1 MAEYKLWRLTADMVG
16 DYTADGDFARL
27 PTSNPL
33 AQPYLRHGATINDP
47 YAWIVEDF
55 DGGGHITAI
64 PPAATRADG
73 HAILCPTYITPEW
86 KAVSAYNPYG
96 WQGNLAVW
104 ECDLAV
110 RVGETWANGRYFIL
124 GVTYNTS
131 VQYSPHLIVAGTA
144 AEPQFSLGLGTATYA
159 LDASLLTSGWVHL
172 RIVMTAYP
180 SGISSIPVSVYAD
193 GVLALTGTVSFSS
206 GVNAAAFFT
215 ASAMSATGKTW
226 GDNVTKI
233 ICANPSL
240 SEIEDLPVRVPQ
252 VSMAWSELSTAQV
265 TATGSAVL
273 DDNARSATYLWDDT
287 AGTQDASLTLAVPE
301 VGLFV
306 LQVTDD
312 AGQYCWYPLEV
323 LNQGVYASLL
333 WSTGDTTVAIT
344 VTESGTYTV
353 TVTNAAGS
361 AEASYTVTFPG
372 PVEILKVFRSGDHD
386 AALRTG
392 PATVQSQYAASPR
405 ILALAAQYWQLLD
418 PTPSAD
424 LMISKMIDPSTAA
437 GYGLDVWGRIVGIK
451 RALVPVGGDYLAFAP
466 PSGVSNP
473 DGNSWNNAP
482 FNPVNSAGYASD
494 AIYRV
499 YVYVKAMLNIG
510 NGSLADLNRYFS
522 LLFPGSGIKI
532 IHSGTMIIRV
542 LDFTARLTAADI
554 LALRTLDWV
563 PLGVGWQLWQGEPD
577 CFGFA
582 GSELQ
587 PFDQAPFLSESALTI
602 YN

>member
-1 MAEYKLWRLTADMVG
+1 MAEYKLWQLTADMAG
-16 DYTADGDFARL
+16 NYTADSDGYALL
-27 PTSNPL
+27 PREPDEL
-33 AQPYLRHGATINDP
+33 LCIPWLRHGAITNDP

-55 DGGGHITAI
+55 DGAGHITAL
-64 PPAATRADG
+64 PPPETPADG
-73 HAILCPTYITPEW
+73 RAILSANYIRPDW
-86 KAVSAYNPYG
+86 IVASSSLPYG

-110 RVGETWANGRYFIL
+110 RLGSTWTTGRFPLIQQYN
-124 GVTYNTS
+124 VTA
-131 VQYSPHLIVAGTA
+131 QYSPHLIVAGTA
-144 AEPQFSLGLGTATYA
+144 AAPQFSLGLGTATYA
-159 LDASLLTSGWVHL
+159 LDASRLLSGWVHI
-172 RIVMTAYP
+172 RVAMTGYA
-180 SGISSIPVSVYAD
+180 GSSNPVAVYAD
-193 GVLALTGTVSFSS
+193 GVLALTGDCALPSTESTFLTAQAM
-206 GVNAAAFFT
+206 GG
-215 ASAMSATGKTW
+215 ASATW
-226 GDNVTKI
+226 GGDVTKI

-240 SEIEDLPVRVPQ
+240 SEIEDLPAMVPQ
-252 VSMAWSELSTAQV
+252 VSMAWSELSQAQV

-287 AGTQDASLTLAVPE
+287 AGTQDASLTLVAPE

-323 LNQGVYASLL
+323 LNLGVYASLL

-372 PVEILKVFRSGDHD
+372 PVEIFKVFSSGQHD
-386 AALRTG
+386 ASLRAG
-392 PATVQSQYAASPR
+392 PVTVQSQYAASPR
-405 ILALAAQYWQLLD
+405 ILALAAQFWQLLD

-424 LMISKMIDPSTAA
+424 LMISKMIDPTTAE

-451 RALVPVGGDYLAFAP
+451 RALIPVSGDYLAFAP
-466 PSGVSNP
+466 PANVTNP
-473 DGNSWNNAP
+473 DGDSWDNAP
-482 FNPVNSAGYASD
+482 FNPVGSTGAAPD
-494 AIYRV
+494 AVYRIYV
-499 YVYVKAMLNIG
+499 FVKAMLNIG
-510 NGSLADLNRYFS
+510 NGSQADLNRFFS
-522 LLFPGSGIKI
+522 LLYPDSGIKI

-542 LDFTARLTAADI
+542 LDFNARLTAADI

-587 PFDQAPFLSESALTI
+587 PFDQAPFLPDNALTI
-602 YN
+602 YD

>member
-1 MAEYKLWRLTADMVG
+1 MAEYKLWQLTADMAG
-16 DYTADGDFARL
+16 DYTADSDGYALL
-27 PTSNPL
+27 PREPNALLCVPW
-33 AQPYLRHGATINDP
+33 LRHGPSASDP
-47 YAWIVEDF
+47 YAWIVKDF
-55 DGGGHITAI
+55 DGAGHITAL
-64 PPAATRADG
+64 PPPEAIVNGR
-73 HAILCPTYITPEW
+73 AILSVTYIKPTW
-86 KAVSAYNPYG
+86 YAVSAWTPYG
-96 WQGNLAVW
+96 WQGNMPVW

-110 RVGETWANGRYFIL
+110 RIGETWRTGRYGIIAD
-124 GVTYNTS
+124 YNS
-131 VQYSPHLIVAGTA
+131 WGQYFPHLIVAGTA
-144 AEPQFSLGLGTATYA
+144 AEPQFSLGLGSATYA
-159 LDASLLTSGWVHL
+159 LDADRLLSGWVHI
-172 RIVMTAYP
+172 RVVMTGYA
-180 SGISSIPVSVYAD
+180 GSSNPVSVYAD
-193 GVLALTGTVSFSS
+193 GALALTGTCGLPGNEGSFI
-206 GVNAAAFFT
+206 AAQ
-215 ASAMSATGKTW
+215 AMIDAGKTW
-226 GDNVTKI
+226 GDNITKI

-273 DDNARSATYLWDDT
+273 DDNVRSATYLWDDT
-287 AGTQDASLTLAVPE
+287 AGTQDASLTLAAPE

-323 LNQGVYASLL
+323 LNLGVYVSLL

-344 VTESGTYTV
+344 VTASGTYTV

-372 PVEILKVFRSGDHD
+372 PVEIFKIFRSGDHD
-386 AALRTG
+386 ASLRAG

-424 LMISKMIDPSTAA
+424 LMISKMIDPSTAE

-466 PSGVSNP
+466 PSNVTNP
-473 DGNSWNNAP
+473 EGNSWDNAP

-522 LLFPGSGIKI
+522 LLFPDSGIKI

-542 LDFTARLTAADI
+542 LDFNARLTAADI

-602 YN
+602 YD

>member
-1 MAEYKLWRLTADMVG
+1 MAEYKLWQLTADMAG
-16 DYTADGDFARL
+16 DYTADSNGYALL
-27 PTSNPL
+27 PREPDEL
-33 AQPYLRHGATINDP
+33 LCVPWLRHGSVANDP
-47 YAWIVEDF
+47 YAWIAQDF
-55 DGGGHITAI
+55 DGAGHITAL
-64 PPAATRADG
+64 PPPETPVNGR
-73 HAILCPTYITPEW
+73 AILSVTYIKPTWQE
-86 KAVSAYNPYG
+86 ASAWTPYG
-96 WQGNLAVW
+96 WLGNMPVW

-110 RVGETWANGRYFIL
+110 RIGETWRTGRYGIIAN
-124 GVTYNTS
+124 YNS
-131 VQYSPHLIVAGTA
+131 WGQYSPHLIVAGTA
-144 AEPQFSLGLGTATYA
+144 AEPSFSLGLGSATYA
-159 LDASLLTSGWVHL
+159 LDADRLLSGWVHI
-172 RIVMTAYP
+172 RVVMTGYA
-180 SGISSIPVSVYAD
+180 GSSNPVSVYAD
-193 GVLALTGTVSFSS
+193 GALALTGTCGLPGTEGSFL
-206 GVNAAAFFT
+206 AAQ
-215 ASAMSATGKTW
+215 AMIDAGKTW

-273 DDNARSATYLWDDT
+273 DDNARSATYLWNDT
-287 AGTQDASLTLAVPE
+287 AGTQDASLTLVAPE

-323 LNQGVYASLL
+323 LNLGVYASLL

-344 VTESGTYTV
+344 VTASGTYTV
-353 TVTNAAGS
+353 TITNAAGS

-372 PVEILKVFRSGDHD
+372 PVEIFKVFRSGDHD
-386 AALRTG
+386 ASLRAG
-392 PATVQSQYAASPR
+392 PVTVQSQYAASPR

-424 LMISKMIDPSTAA
+424 LMISKMIDPSTAE

-451 RALVPVGGDYLAFAP
+451 RALVPVGGEYLAFAP
-466 PSGVSNP
+466 PSNVSNP
-473 DGNSWNNAP
+473 DGNSWDNAP

-522 LLFPGSGIKI
+522 LLFPDSGIKI

-542 LDFTARLTAADI
+542 LDFSARLTAADI

-602 YN
+602 YD

>member
-1 MAEYKLWRLTADMVG
+1 MAEYKLWQLTADMAG

-33 AQPYLRHGATINDP
+33 AQPYLRHGVTINDP

-55 DGGGHITAI
+55 DGDGHITAV
-64 PPAATRADG
+64 PPAGTIANG
-73 HAILCPTYITPEW
+73 SAILCPTYITPVW
-86 KAVSAYNPYG
+86 NAVNTYNPYG

-110 RVGETWANGRYFIL
+110 RLGETWANGRYFIL

-131 VQYSPHLIVAGTA
+131 VQDSPHLIVAGTA
-144 AEPQFSLGLGTATYA
+144 AAPSFSLGLGTATYA
-159 LDASLLTSGWVHL
+159 LEASRLLSGWIHI

-180 SGISSIPVSVYAD
+180 SGNIPLSVYAD
-193 GVLALTGTVSFSS
+193 GVLALTGVASFTSGASS
-206 GVNAAAFFT
+206 AAFFT

-226 GDNVTKI
+226 GDNITKI
-233 ICANPSL
+233 ICANPAL

-252 VSMAWSELSTAQV
+252 VSMTWSALSQAQV

-287 AGTQDASLTLAVPE
+287 AGTQDASLTLVAPE
-301 VGLFV
+301 TGLFV

-323 LNQGVYASLL
+323 LNLGVYASLL
-333 WSTGDTTVAIT
+333 WSTGDSTVAIT
-344 VTESGTYTV
+344 VTASGTYTV

-372 PVEILKVFRSGDHD
+372 PVEIFKVFGSGQHD
-386 AALRTG
+386 AALRAG
-392 PATVQSQYAASPR
+392 PVTVQSQYAASPR
-405 ILALAAQYWQLLD
+405 ILALAAQFWDTLN
-418 PTPSAD
+418 PTASFD
-424 LMISKMIDPSTAA
+424 LMIAKMIDPSTAE

-451 RALVPVGGDYLAFAP
+451 RALIPVAGDYLAFAP
-466 PSGVSNP
+466 PANVTNP
-473 DGNSWNNAP
+473 EGNSWDNAP

-494 AIYRV
+494 PIYRT

-522 LLFPGSGIKI
+522 LLYPDSGIKI

-542 LDFTARLTAADI
+542 LDFSVRLTAADI

-582 GSELQ
+582 GSDLQ
-587 PFDQAPFLSESALTI
+587 PFDQAPFMAESALAI
-602 YN
+602 YD

>member
-1 MAEYKLWRLTADMVG
+1 MAEYLLWQLTADMAG
-16 DYTADGDFARL
+16 DYTADSDGYALL
-27 PTSNPL
+27 PREPDEL
-33 AQPYLRHGATINDP
+33 LCVPWLRHGPSASDP

-55 DGGGHITAI
+55 DGAGHITAL
-64 PPAATRADG
+64 PPPEAIVNGR
-73 HAILCPTYITPEW
+73 AILSVTYIKPTW
-86 KAVSAYNPYG
+86 QAASAWTPYG
-96 WQGNLAVW
+96 WLGNMPVW

-110 RVGETWANGRYFIL
+110 RIGGTWRTGRYGIIAD
-124 GVTYNTS
+124 YNS
-131 VQYSPHLIVAGTA
+131 WGQYFPHLIVAGTA
-144 AEPQFSLGLGTATYA
+144 AEPSFSLGLGSETYA
-159 LDASLLTSGWVHL
+159 LDASLLTSGWVHI
-172 RIVMTAYP
+172 RVVMTGYA
-180 SGISSIPVSVYAD
+180 GSSNPVSVYAD
-193 GVLALTGTVSFSS
+193 GALALTGTCGLPGTEGSFL
-206 GVNAAAFFT
+206 AAQ
-215 ASAMSATGKTW
+215 AMIDAGKTW
-226 GDNVTKI
+226 GDSVTKI

-240 SEIEDLPVRVPQ
+240 SEIEDLPAMVPQ

-287 AGTQDASLTLAVPE
+287 AGTQDASLTLAAPE
-301 VGLFV
+301 TGLFV

-323 LNQGVYASLL
+323 LNQGVYASLV
-333 WSTGDTTVAIT
+333 WSTGDTTVSIT

-361 AEASYTVTFPG
+361 TEASYTVTFPG
-372 PVEILKVFRSGDHD
+372 PVEIFKVFRSGDHD
-386 AALRTG
+386 ASLRAG
-392 PATVQSQYAASPR
+392 PVTVQSQYAASPR

-424 LMISKMIDPSTAA
+424 LMISKMIDPSTAE

-466 PSGVSNP
+466 PSNVTNP

-522 LLFPGSGIKI
+522 LLFPDSGIKI

-542 LDFTARLTAADI
+542 LDFNARLTAADI

-563 PLGVGWQLWQGEPD
+563 PLGVGWQLWQGTPD

-602 YN
+602 YD

>member
-1 MAEYKLWRLTADMVG
+1 MAEYKLWQLTADMAG
-16 DYTADGDFARL
+16 GYTADSDGYAPL
-27 PTSNPL
+27 PREPDEL
-33 AQPYLRHGATINDP
+33 LCIPWLRHGPIANDP
-47 YAWIVEDF
+47 YAWTVKDF
-55 DGGGHITAI
+55 DGAGHVTAL
-64 PPAATRADG
+64 PPPETPANGRTV
-73 HAILCPTYITPEW
+73 LSVTYIEPNW
-86 KAVSAYNPYG
+86 RAVSASYPYG
-96 WQGNLAVW
+96 WQTNLAVW

-110 RVGETWANGRYFIL
+110 RIGETWQTGRYCFV
-124 GVTYNTS
+124 GQYNS
-131 VQYSPHLIVAGTA
+131 WGQYFPHLIVAGTA

-159 LDASLLTSGWVHL
+159 LDASKLLSGWVHI
-172 RIVMTAYP
+172 RVAMTGYE
-180 SGISSIPVSVYAD
+180 GSSNPVTVYAD
-193 GVLALTGTVSFSS
+193 GALALTGTCGLPGTEGSFL
-206 GVNAAAFFT
+206 AAM
-215 ASAMSATGKTW
+215 AMSATGKTW

-273 DDNARSATYLWDDT
+273 DDNAQSATYLWDDT
-287 AGTQDASLTLAVPE
+287 AGTQDASLTLAAPE
-301 VGLFV
+301 TGLFV

-323 LNQGVYASLL
+323 LNQGVYASLV

-372 PVEILKVFRSGDHD
+372 PVEIFKVFRSGDHD
-386 AALRTG
+386 ASLRAG
-392 PATVQSQYAASPR
+392 PVTVQSQYAASPR

-437 GYGLDVWGRIVGIK
+437 GYGLDVWGRIVGVK

-466 PSGVSNP
+466 PSGVTNP
-473 DGNSWNNAP
+473 EGNSWDNAP

-542 LDFTARLTAADI
+542 LDFSARLTAADI
-554 LALRTLDWV
+554 LALRTLDWL
-563 PLGVGWQLWQGEPD
+563 PLGVGWQLWQGTPD

-602 YN
+602 YD

>member
-1 MAEYKLWRLTADMVG
+1 MAG
-16 DYTADGDFARL
+16 NYTADSDGYALL
-27 PTSNPL
+27 PREPDEL
-33 AQPYLRHGATINDP
+33 LCVPWLRHGAVANDP

-55 DGGGHITAI
+55 DGAGHITAV
-64 PPAATRADG
+64 PPPETPANGR
-73 HAILCPTYITPEW
+73 AILSVPYTRPTWY
-86 KAVSAYNPYG
+86 AVSSSYPYG

-110 RVGETWANGRYFIL
+110 RLGATWQTGRYGIIAN
-124 GVTYNTS
+124 YNS
-131 VQYSPHLIVAGTA
+131 WGQYFPHLIVAGTA
-144 AEPQFSLGLGTATYA
+144 AAPQFSLGLGTATYA
-159 LDASLLTSGWVHL
+159 LDASLLTSGWVHI
-172 RIVMTAYP
+172 RVEMTGYA
-180 SGISSIPVSVYAD
+180 GSSNPVAVYAD
-193 GVLALTGTVSFSS
+193 GVLALTGTCGLPGTEGSFL
-206 GVNAAAFFT
+206 T
-215 ASAMSATGKTW
+215 AMAMGGASVTW
-226 GDNVTKI
+226 GDSVTKI

-252 VSMAWSELSTAQV
+252 VSMAWSELSQAQV

-273 DDNARSATYLWDDT
+273 DDNARSATYLWDDL
-287 AGTQDASLTLAVPE
+287 AGTQDASLTLVSPE
-301 VGLFV
+301 TGLFV

-323 LNQGVYASLL
+323 LNPGVYASLL
-333 WSTGDTTVAIT
+333 WSTGDSTVAIT
-344 VTESGTYTV
+344 VTASGTYTV

-372 PVEILKVFRSGDHD
+372 VEGIFKLFTEGGAHD
-386 AALRTG
+386 ASLRAG
-392 PATVQSQYAASPR
+392 PVTVQSQYAASPR
-405 ILALAAQYWQLLD
+405 ILALAAQFWQLLD

-424 LMISKMIDPSTAA
+424 LMISKMIDPSTAE

-451 RALVPVGGDYLAFAP
+451 RALIPVSGDYLAFAP
-466 PSGVSNP
+466 PANVANP
-473 DGNSWNNAP
+473 DGDSWDNAP

-494 AIYRV
+494 AIYRT

-510 NGSLADLNRYFS
+510 NGSLADLNRFFS
-522 LLFPGSGIKI
+522 LLYPDSGIKI

-542 LDFTARLTAADI
+542 LDFNVRLTAADI

-563 PLGVGWQLWQGEPD
+563 PLGVGWQLWQGVPD

-587 PFDQAPFLSESALTI
+587 PFDQAPFMPESALAI
-602 YN
+602 YD

>member
-1 MAEYKLWRLTADMVG
+1 MAG
-16 DYTADGDFARL
+16 DYTADSNGYALL
-27 PTSNPL
+27 PREPDEL
-33 AQPYLRHGATINDP
+33 LCVPWLRHGPSASDP

-55 DGGGHITAI
+55 DGAGHIAAV
-64 PPAATRADG
+64 PPAATLVG
-73 HAILCPTYITPEW
+73 GSAILSVPYIQPTWRT
-86 KAVSAYNPYG
+86 ASSSLPYG
-96 WQGNLAVW
+96 WQGNMPVW

-110 RVGETWANGRYFIL
+110 RIGETWRTGRYGIIAN
-124 GVTYNTS
+124 YNS
-131 VQYSPHLIVAGTA
+131 WGQYYPHLIVAGTA

-159 LDASLLTSGWVHL
+159 LDASLLTSGWVHI
-172 RIVMTAYP
+172 RVVMTGYA
-180 SGISSIPVSVYAD
+180 GSSNPISVYAD
-193 GVLALTGTVSFSS
+193 GVLALTGTCGLPGTEGSFL
-206 GVNAAAFFT
+206 T
-215 ASAMSATGKTW
+215 AQAMIDAGKTW
-226 GDNVTKI
+226 GDSVTKI

-240 SEIEDLPVRVPQ
+240 SEIEDLPAAVPQ

-265 TATGSAVL
+265 TAAGSAVL
-273 DDNARSATYLWDDT
+273 DDNVQSATYLWNDT
-287 AGTQDASLTLAVPE
+287 AGTQDASLTLAAPE
-301 VGLFV
+301 TGLFV

-323 LNQGVYASLL
+323 LNPGVYASLL

-372 PVEILKVFRSGDHD
+372 PVEIFKVFRSGDHD
-386 AALRTG
+386 ASLRAG
-392 PATVQSQYAASPR
+392 PVTVQSQYAASPR

-466 PSGVSNP
+466 PSNVTNP
-473 DGNSWNNAP
+473 DGNSWGNAP

-542 LDFTARLTAADI
+542 LDFSARLTAADI

-563 PLGVGWQLWQGEPD
+563 PLGVGWQLWQGTPD

-602 YN
+602 YD

>member
-1 MAEYKLWRLTADMVG
+1 MAEYNLWRLTADMAG
-16 DYTADGDFARL
+16 NYTADGDFARL

-33 AQPYLRHGATINDP
+33 AQPYLRHGATLNDP

-55 DGGGHITAI
+55 DGSGHITAV
-64 PPAATRADG
+64 PPASTRADG

-86 KAVSAYNPYG
+86 RAVSSSYPYG

-110 RVGETWANGRYFIL
+110 RVGETWTNGRYLIL
-124 GVTYNTS
+124 GATYNTWI
-131 VQYSPHLIVAGTA
+131 QDSPHLIVAGTA
-144 AEPQFSLGLGTATYA
+144 AEPQFSLGLGSAAYA
-159 LDASLLTSGWVHL
+159 LDASLLTSGWVHI
-172 RIVMTAYP
+172 RIVMTSYP
-180 SGISSIPVSVYAD
+180 SLNIPVSVYAD
-193 GVLALTGTVSFSS
+193 GVLALTGTVYFTS
-206 GVNAAAFFT
+206 GAGAAAFFT

-240 SEIEDLPVRVPQ
+240 SEIEDLPVMVPQ
-252 VSMAWSELSTAQV
+252 VSMAWSELSQAQV

-287 AGTQDASLTLAVPE
+287 AGTQDASLTLVAPE

-323 LNQGVYASLL
+323 LNLGVYASLV

-344 VTESGTYTV
+344 VSESGTYTV

-372 PVEILKVFRSGDHD
+372 PVEIFKVFRSGGHD
-386 AALRTG
+386 ASLRAG
-392 PATVQSQYAASPR
+392 PVTVQSQYAASPR

-466 PSGVSNP
+466 PSNVSNP
-473 DGNSWNNAP
+473 DGNTWNNAP

-542 LDFTARLTAADI
+542 LDFSARLTAADI

-602 YN
+602 YD

>member
-1 MAEYKLWRLTADMVG
+1 MAEYKLWQLTADMAG

-27 PTSNPL
+27 PTNNPL
-33 AQPYLRHGATINDP
+33 AQPYLRHGATIDDP

-55 DGGGHITAI
+55 DGDGHITAV
-64 PPAATRADG
+64 PPASTIANG
-73 HAILCPTYITPEW
+73 HAILCPTYITPTW
-86 KAVSAYNPYG
+86 NATSAYNPYG
-96 WQGNLAVW
+96 WQGNMAVW

-110 RVGETWANGRYFIL
+110 RVGETWVNGRYAIL
-124 GVTYNTS
+124 NASYS
-131 VQYSPHLIVAGTA
+131 VNVQFSPHLIVAGTA
-144 AEPQFSLGLGTATYA
+144 AEPQFSLGLGTETYA
-159 LDASLLTSGWVHL
+159 LDASLLTSGWVHI
-172 RIVMTAYP
+172 RVVMTGYAG
-180 SGISSIPVSVYAD
+180 SFDPVAVYAD
-193 GVLALTGTVSFSS
+193 GALALTGVVSFNIGINS
-206 GVNAAAFFT
+206 AAFFT

-226 GDNVTKI
+226 GDSVTKI

-252 VSMAWSELSTAQV
+252 VSMAWSELSQAQV

-273 DDNARSATYLWDDT
+273 DDNARSATYLWDDA
-287 AGTQDASLTLAVPE
+287 AGTQDASLTLVAPE

-323 LNQGVYASLL
+323 LNLGVYASLV

-344 VTESGTYTV
+344 VTASGTYTV

-372 PVEILKVFRSGDHD
+372 PVEIFKVFRSGDHD
-386 AALRTG
+386 ASLRAG
-392 PATVQSQYAASPR
+392 PVTVQSQYAASPR

-424 LMISKMIDPSTAA
+424 LMISKMIDPSTAE

-466 PSGVSNP
+466 PANVTNP
-473 DGNSWNNAP
+473 DGDSWDNAP

-522 LLFPGSGIKI
+522 LLFPDSGIKI

-542 LDFTARLTAADI
+542 LDFNARLTAADI

-582 GSELQ
+582 GSELL
-587 PFDQAPFLSESALTI
+587 PFDQAPFLPESALTI
-602 YN
+602 YD

>member
-1 MAEYKLWRLTADMVG
+1 MAEYKLWQLTADMAG
-16 DYTADGDFARL
+16 DYTADSDGYALL
-27 PTSNPL
+27 PREPDEL
-33 AQPYLRHGATINDP
+33 LCVPWLRHGPSASDP

-55 DGGGHITAI
+55 DGNGHI
-64 PPAATRADG
+64 AALPSPETIVNGR
-73 HAILCPTYITPEW
+73 AILSATYIKPTWQE
-86 KAVSAYNPYG
+86 ASAWTPYG
-96 WQGNLAVW
+96 WLGNMPVW

-110 RVGETWANGRYFIL
+110 RLGSTWRTGRYGI
-124 GVTYNTS
+124 VAEYNS
-131 VQYSPHLIVAGTA
+131 WGQYFPHLIVAGTA
-144 AEPQFSLGLGTATYA
+144 AEPSFSLGLGSATYA
-159 LDASLLTSGWVHL
+159 LDADRLLSGWVHI
-172 RIVMTAYP
+172 RVVMTGYA
-180 SGISSIPVSVYAD
+180 GSSNPVSVYAD
-193 GVLALTGTVSFSS
+193 GVLALTGTCGLPGTEASFL
-206 GVNAAAFFT
+206 AAQ
-215 ASAMSATGKTW
+215 AMIGTSETW
-226 GDNVTKI
+226 GDSITKI

-252 VSMAWSELSTAQV
+252 VSMAWSELSQTQV

-273 DDNARSATYLWDDT
+273 DDNARSATYQWDDA
-287 AGTQDASLTLAVPE
+287 AGTQDASLTLVAPE
-301 VGLFV
+301 TGLFV

-312 AGQYCWYPLEV
+312 AGQYCWCPLEV
-323 LNQGVYASLL
+323 LNAGVYASIV
-333 WSTGDTTVAIT
+333 WSTGDSTVAIT
-344 VTESGTYTV
+344 VSESGTYTV

-361 AEASYTVTFPG
+361 AEASYTVAFPG
-372 PVEILKVFRSGDHD
+372 PVEIFKVFRSGDHD
-386 AALRTG
+386 ASLRAG
-392 PATVQSQYAASPR
+392 LVTVQSQYAASPR

-424 LMISKMIDPSTAA
+424 LMISKMIDPSTAE

-451 RALVPVGGDYLAFAP
+451 RALVPVGGEYLAFAP
-466 PSGVSNP
+466 PANVTNP

-482 FNPVNSAGYASD
+482 FNPVNASGYASD

-522 LLFPGSGIKI
+522 LLFPDSGIKI

-542 LDFTARLTAADI
+542 LDFSARLTAADI

-563 PLGVGWQLWQGEPD
+563 PLGVGWQLWQGVPD

-587 PFDQAPFLSESALTI
+587 PFDQAPFLPESALTI
-602 YN
+602 YD

>member
-1 MAEYKLWRLTADMVG
+1 MAEYLLWQLTADMAG
-16 DYTADGDFARL
+16 DYTADSDGYALL
-27 PTSNPL
+27 PREPDEL
-33 AQPYLRHGATINDP
+33 LCVPWLRHGPSASDP

-55 DGGGHITAI
+55 DGAGHITAL
-64 PPAATRADG
+64 PPPETIVNGR
-73 HAILCPTYITPEW
+73 AILSVTYIKPTWQE
-86 KAVSAYNPYG
+86 ASAWTPYG
-96 WQGNLAVW
+96 WLGNMPVW

-110 RVGETWANGRYFIL
+110 RLGYTWQTGRFPLIQQYNGSER
-124 GVTYNTS
+124 
-131 VQYSPHLIVAGTA
+131 YSPHLIVAGTA
-144 AEPQFSLGLGTATYA
+144 SEPQFSLGLGSEAYA
-159 LDASLLTSGWVHL
+159 LDASLLTSGWVHI
-172 RIVMTAYP
+172 RVVMTGYA
-180 SGISSIPVSVYAD
+180 GSSNPIAVYAD
-193 GVLALTGTVSFSS
+193 GVLALTGTCDLPGNEPTFLTAQAMIGA
-206 GVNAAAFFT
+206 GV
-215 ASAMSATGKTW
+215 TW
-226 GDNVTKI
+226 GDSITKI

-240 SEIEDLPVRVPQ
+240 SEIEDLPVMVPQ

-287 AGTQDASLTLAVPE
+287 AGTQDASLTLAAPE
-301 VGLFV
+301 TGLFI

-344 VTESGTYTV
+344 VTASGTYTV
-353 TVTNAAGS
+353 TVTNATGS

-372 PVEILKVFRSGDHD
+372 PVEIFKVFRSGDHD
-386 AALRTG
+386 ASLRAG
-392 PATVQSQYAASPR
+392 PVTVQSQYAASPR

-424 LMISKMIDPSTAA
+424 LMISKMIDPSTAE

-466 PSGVSNP
+466 PSNVANP

-542 LDFTARLTAADI
+542 LDFNARLTAADI

-563 PLGVGWQLWQGEPD
+563 PLGVGWQLWQGTPD

-602 YN
+602 YD

>member
-1 MAEYKLWRLTADMVG
+1 MAEYKLWQLTADMAG
-16 DYTADGDFARL
+16 DYTADSNGYALL
-27 PTSNPL
+27 PREPDEL
-33 AQPYLRHGATINDP
+33 LCVPWLRHGPSASDP

-55 DGGGHITAI
+55 DGAGHITAL
-64 PPAATRADG
+64 PPPETIVNGR
-73 HAILCPTYITPEW
+73 AILSVTYIKPTWLE
-86 KAVSAYNPYG
+86 ASAWTPYG
-96 WQGNLAVW
+96 WLGNMPVW

-110 RVGETWANGRYFIL
+110 RIGETWRTGRYGIIAE
-124 GVTYNTS
+124 YNS
-131 VQYSPHLIVAGTA
+131 WGQYFPHLIVAGTA
-144 AEPQFSLGLGTATYA
+144 SEPSFSLGLGAATYA
-159 LDASLLTSGWVHL
+159 LDADRLLSGWVHI
-172 RIVMTAYP
+172 RVVMTGYA
-180 SGISSIPVSVYAD
+180 GSSNPVSVYAD
-193 GVLALTGTVSFSS
+193 GALALTGTCGLPGAEGAFL
-206 GVNAAAFFT
+206 AAQ
-215 ASAMSATGKTW
+215 AMIDAGKTW
-226 GDNVTKI
+226 GDSITKI

-240 SEIEDLPVRVPQ
+240 SEIEDLPVMVPQ

-273 DDNARSATYLWDDT
+273 DDNAHAATYLWNDT
-287 AGTQDASLTLAVPE
+287 AGTQDASLTLVAPE

-372 PVEILKVFRSGDHD
+372 PVEIFKVFRSGDHD
-386 AALRTG
+386 ASLRAG
-392 PATVQSQYAASPR
+392 PVTVQSQYAASPR

-424 LMISKMIDPSTAA
+424 LMISKMIDPSTAE

-466 PSGVSNP
+466 PANVANP

-522 LLFPGSGIKI
+522 LLFPDSGIKI

-542 LDFTARLTAADI
+542 LDFNARLTAADI

-563 PLGVGWQLWQGEPD
+563 PLGVGWQLWQGTPD

-587 PFDQAPFLSESALTI
+587 PFDQAPFLSETALTI
-602 YN
+602 YD

>member
-1 MAEYKLWRLTADMVG
+1 MAEYKLWQLTADMAG
-16 DYTADGDFARL
+16 DYTADSNGYALL
-27 PTSNPL
+27 PREPDKL
-33 AQPYLRHGATINDP
+33 LCIPWLRHGPSASDP

-55 DGGGHITAI
+55 DGAGHITAL
-64 PPAATRADG
+64 PPPETIVNGR
-73 HAILCPTYITPEW
+73 AILSATYIKPTWQE
-86 KAVSAYNPYG
+86 ASAWAPYG
-96 WQGNLAVW
+96 WLGNMPVW

-110 RVGETWANGRYFIL
+110 RLGSTWQTGRFPLIQQYNGSER
-124 GVTYNTS
+124 
-131 VQYSPHLIVAGTA
+131 YSPHLSVAGTA
-144 AEPQFSLGLGTATYA
+144 VEPQFSLGLGTETYA
-159 LDASLLTSGWVHL
+159 LDASLLTSGWVHI
-172 RIVMTAYP
+172 RVAMTGYA
-180 SGISSIPVSVYAD
+180 GSSNPIAVYAD
-193 GVLALTGTVSFSS
+193 GVLALTGTCDLPGNEPTFLTAQAMIDA
-206 GVNAAAFFT
+206 GV
-215 ASAMSATGKTW
+215 TW

-240 SEIEDLPVRVPQ
+240 SEIEDLPVMVPQ
-252 VSMAWSELSTAQV
+252 VSMTWSELSAAQV

-287 AGTQDASLTLAVPE
+287 AGTQDASLTLVAPE
-301 VGLFV
+301 TGLFV

-323 LNQGVYASLL
+323 LNLGVYASLL

-372 PVEILKVFRSGDHD
+372 PVEIFKVFRSGDHD
-386 AALRTG
+386 ASLRAG
-392 PATVQSQYAASPR
+392 PVTVQSQYAASPR

-424 LMISKMIDPSTAA
+424 LMISKMIDPSTAE

-466 PSGVSNP
+466 PSNVTNP
-473 DGNSWNNAP
+473 DGNSWDNAP
-482 FNPVNSAGYASD
+482 FNPVNASGYASD

-522 LLFPGSGIKI
+522 LLFPDSGIKI

-542 LDFTARLTAADI
+542 LDFSARLTAADI

-587 PFDQAPFLSESALTI
+587 PFDQAPFLPESALTI
-602 YN
+602 YD

>member
-1 MAEYKLWRLTADMVG
+1 MAEYKLWQLTADMAG
-16 DYTADGDFARL
+16 NYTADSDGYAPL
-27 PTSNPL
+27 PREPDEL
-33 AQPYLRHGATINDP
+33 LCVPWLRHGSSASDP

-55 DGGGHITAI
+55 DGDGHITAL
-64 PPAATRADG
+64 PPPETIVNGR
-73 HAILCPTYITPEW
+73 AILSVTYIQPNW
-86 KAVSAYNPYG
+86 RAPDSSLPYG
-96 WQGNLAVW
+96 WQTNLAVW

-110 RVGETWANGRYFIL
+110 RLGSTWRTGRYGI
-124 GVTYNTS
+124 VANYNNWG
-131 VQYSPHLIVAGTA
+131 QYYPHLIVAGTA
-144 AEPQFSLGLGTATYA
+144 AAPQFSLGLGSATYA
-159 LDASLLTSGWVHL
+159 LDASLLTSGWVHI
-172 RIVMTAYP
+172 RVEMTGYV
-180 SGISSIPVSVYAD
+180 GSSNPVAVYAD
-193 GVLALTGTVSFSS
+193 GVLALTGNCGLPGTEGSFL
-206 GVNAAAFFT
+206 T
-215 ASAMSATGKTW
+215 AMAMSATGKTW

-252 VSMAWSELSTAQV
+252 VSMAWSELSQAQV

-287 AGTQDASLTLAVPE
+287 AGTQDASLTLVAPE

-323 LNQGVYASLL
+323 LNLGVYASLV

-344 VTESGTYTV
+344 VTASGTYTV

-372 PVEILKVFRSGDHD
+372 PVEIFKVFRSGDHD
-386 AALRTG
+386 ASLRAG
-392 PATVQSQYAASPR
+392 PVTVQSQYAASPR

-424 LMISKMIDPSTAA
+424 LMISKMIDPSTAE

-451 RALVPVGGDYLAFAP
+451 RALVPVGGEYLAFAP
-466 PSGVSNP
+466 PANVTNP
-473 DGNSWNNAP
+473 DGNSWDNAP
-482 FNPVNSAGYASD
+482 FNPVNASGYASD

-522 LLFPGSGIKI
+522 LLFPDSGIKI

-542 LDFTARLTAADI
+542 LDFNARLTAADI

-582 GSELQ
+582 GSELL
-587 PFDQAPFLSESALTI
+587 PFDQAPFLPESALTI
-602 YN
+602 YD

>member
-1 MAEYKLWRLTADMVG
+1 MAEYKLWQLTADMAG
-16 DYTADGDFARL
+16 NYTADSGGYALL
-27 PTSNPL
+27 PREPDEL
-33 AQPYLRHGATINDP
+33 LCVPWLRHGPSASDP

-55 DGGGHITAI
+55 DGAGHITAL
-64 PPAATRADG
+64 PPPETIVNGR
-73 HAILCPTYITPEW
+73 AILSATYIKPTW
-86 KAVSAYNPYG
+86 WGASAWTPYG
-96 WQGNLAVW
+96 WLGNMPVW

-110 RVGETWANGRYFIL
+110 RIGETWRTGRYGI
-124 GVTYNTS
+124 VAEYNS
-131 VQYSPHLIVAGTA
+131 WGQYFPHLIVAGTA

-159 LDASLLTSGWVHL
+159 LEASRLLSGWVHI
-172 RIVMTAYP
+172 RVEMTGYA
-180 SGISSIPVSVYAD
+180 GSSNPIAVYAD
-193 GVLALTGTVSFSS
+193 GVLALTGTCGLPGAETSFL
-206 GVNAAAFFT
+206 AAQ
-215 ASAMSATGKTW
+215 AMIDAGKTW

-252 VSMAWSELSTAQV
+252 VSMAWSALSQTQV

-273 DDNARSATYLWDDT
+273 DDNARSATYLWDDL
-287 AGTQDASLTLAVPE
+287 AGTQDASLTLVAPE
-301 VGLFV
+301 TGLFV

-323 LNQGVYASLL
+323 LNLGVYASLV
-333 WSTGDTTVAIT
+333 WSTGDTTVAVT
-344 VTESGTYTV
+344 VTEPGTYTV

-372 PVEILKVFRSGDHD
+372 PVEIFKVFVSGQHD
-386 AALRTG
+386 ASLRAG
-392 PATVQSQYAASPR
+392 PVTVQSQYAASPR

-424 LMISKMIDPSTAA
+424 LMISKMIDPSTAE

-466 PSGVSNP
+466 PANVANP
-473 DGNSWNNAP
+473 DGNSWDNAP
-482 FNPVNSAGYASD
+482 FNPVNADGYASD
-494 AIYRV
+494 AVYRV

-522 LLFPGSGIKI
+522 LLFPDSGIKI

-542 LDFTARLTAADI
+542 LDFSVRLTAADI

-602 YN
+602 YD

>member
-55 DGGGHITAI
+55 DGDGHITAV
-64 PPAATRADG
+64 PPAATIADG

-86 KAVSAYNPYG
+86 RAVSAYYPYG
-96 WQGNLAVW
+96 WQGNRAVW

-124 GVTYNTS
+124 GVTYNTT

-144 AEPQFSLGLGTATYA
+144 AAPQFFLGLGTATYA
-159 LDASLLTSGWVHL
+159 LDASKLLSGWVHI
-172 RIVMTAYP
+172 RIVMTSYP
-180 SGISSIPVSVYAD
+180 SGNIPVSVYVD
-193 GVLALTGTVSFSS
+193 GVLALTGTPSFSS
-206 GVNAAAFFT
+206 GVAAAAFFT

-240 SEIEDLPVRVPQ
+240 SEIEDLPAMVPQ

-273 DDNARSATYLWDDT
+273 DDNAQSATYLWDDT

-372 PVEILKVFRSGDHD
+372 PVEIFKVFRSGDHD
-386 AALRTG
+386 ASLRAG
-392 PATVQSQYAASPR
+392 PVTVQSQYAASPR

-424 LMISKMIDPSTAA
+424 LMISKMIDPSTAE

-466 PSGVSNP
+466 PANVTNP
-473 DGNSWNNAP
+473 DGNSWDNAP
-482 FNPVNSAGYASD
+482 FNPVNASGYASD

-522 LLFPGSGIKI
+522 LLFPDSGIKI

-542 LDFTARLTAADI
+542 LDFSARLTAADI

-602 YN
+602 YD

>member
-1 MAEYKLWRLTADMVG
+1 MAEYKLWQLTADMAG
-16 DYTADGDFARL
+16 DYTADSDGYALL
-27 PTSNPL
+27 PREPDEL
-33 AQPYLRHGATINDP
+33 LCVPWLRHGPSASDP

-55 DGGGHITAI
+55 DGAGHITAL
-64 PPAATRADG
+64 PPPETPVNG
-73 HAILCPTYITPEW
+73 PAILSTNYIQPTWRE
-86 KAVSAYNPYG
+86 ASAWTPYG
-96 WQGNLAVW
+96 WLGNMPVW

-110 RVGETWANGRYFIL
+110 RIGETWRTGRYGIIAD
-124 GVTYNTS
+124 YNS
-131 VQYSPHLIVAGTA
+131 WGQYFPHLIVAGTA

-159 LDASLLTSGWVHL
+159 LDASLLTSGWVHI
-172 RIVMTAYP
+172 RVAMTGYA
-180 SGISSIPVSVYAD
+180 GSSNPIAVYAD
-193 GVLALTGTVSFSS
+193 GVLALTGTCGLPGGEGSFL
-206 GVNAAAFFT
+206 AAQ
-215 ASAMSATGKTW
+215 AMIDAGKTW

-240 SEIEDLPVRVPQ
+240 SEIEDLPVMVPQ
-252 VSMAWSELSTAQV
+252 VGMAWSELSPAQV

-273 DDNARSATYLWDDT
+273 DDNARSATYLWDDA
-287 AGTQDASLTLAVPE
+287 AGTQDASLTLAAPE
-301 VGLFV
+301 TGLFV

-344 VTESGTYTV
+344 VTASGTYTV
-353 TVTNAAGS
+353 TVTNTAGS
-361 AEASYTVTFPG
+361 AEASYTVTLPG
-372 PVEILKVFRSGDHD
+372 PVEIFKVFHSGDHD
-386 AALRTG
+386 ASLRAG
-392 PATVQSQYAASPR
+392 PVTVQSQYAASPR

-424 LMISKMIDPSTAA
+424 LMISKMIDPSTAE

-451 RALVPVGGDYLAFAP
+451 RALVPVGGEYLAFAP
-466 PSGVSNP
+466 PSSVTNP
-473 DGNSWNNAP
+473 DGNSWDNAP

-542 LDFTARLTAADI
+542 LDFNARLTAADI

-563 PLGVGWQLWQGEPD
+563 PLGVGWQLWQGTPD

-587 PFDQAPFLSESALTI
+587 PFDQAPFLSETALTI
-602 YN
+602 YD

>member
-1 MAEYKLWRLTADMVG
+1 MAEYKLWQLTADMTG
-16 DYTADGDFARL
+16 DYTADSDGYALL
-27 PTSNPL
+27 PREPDEL
-33 AQPYLRHGATINDP
+33 LCVPWLRHGSVANDP
-47 YAWIVEDF
+47 YAWTVEDF
-55 DGGGHITAI
+55 DGAGHITAL
-64 PPAATRADG
+64 PPPETPANGR
-73 HAILCPTYITPEW
+73 AILSVTYIQPNW
-86 KAVSAYNPYG
+86 RAVSSSYPYG
-96 WQGNLAVW
+96 WQTNLAVW

-110 RVGETWANGRYFIL
+110 RIGETWQTGRYGFL
-124 GVTYNTS
+124 ADYNRWG
-131 VQYSPHLIVAGTA
+131 QYNPHLIVAGTA
-144 AEPQFSLGLGTATYA
+144 AAPQFSLGLGTATYA
-159 LDASLLTSGWVHL
+159 LDASKLLSGWIHIRV
-172 RIVMTAYP
+172 VMTGYA
-180 SGISSIPVSVYAD
+180 GSSNPVAVYAD
-193 GVLALTGTVSFSS
+193 GVLALTGTCSLPGTEGSFL
-206 GVNAAAFFT
+206 T
-215 ASAMSATGKTW
+215 AQAMSATGKTW

-233 ICANPSL
+233 ICANSSL
-240 SEIEDLPVRVPQ
+240 SEIEDLPVLVPQ
-252 VSMAWSELSTAQV
+252 VSMAWSELSQERV

-287 AGTQDASLTLAVPE
+287 AGTQDASLTLVAPE
-301 VGLFV
+301 TGLFV

-323 LNQGVYASLL
+323 LNPGVYAAIV
-333 WSTGDTTVAIT
+333 WSTGDTAVAIT
-344 VTESGTYTV
+344 VTASGTYTV

-372 PVEILKVFRSGDHD
+372 PVEIFKVFRSGDHD
-386 AALRTG
+386 AALRAG
-392 PATVQSQYAASPR
+392 PVTVQSQYAASPR

-424 LMISKMIDPSTAA
+424 LMISKMIDPSTAE

-451 RALVPVGGDYLAFAP
+451 RALVPVGGEYLAFAP
-466 PSGVSNP
+466 PANVANP

-482 FNPVNSAGYASD
+482 FNPVNASGYASD

-522 LLFPGSGIKI
+522 LLFPDSGIKI

-542 LDFTARLTAADI
+542 LDFSARLTAADI

-587 PFDQAPFLSESALTI
+587 PFDQAPFLPESALTI
-602 YN
+602 YD

>member
-1 MAEYKLWRLTADMVG
+1 MAEYLLWRLTADMAG
-16 DYTADGDFARL
+16 DYTADSDGYALL
-27 PTSNPL
+27 PREPDEL
-33 AQPYLRHGATINDP
+33 LCVPWLRHGSVAADP

-55 DGGGHITAI
+55 DGAGHITAL
-64 PPAATRADG
+64 PPPETPVNGR
-73 HAILCPTYITPEW
+73 AILSTTYIKPDW
-86 KAVSAYNPYG
+86 RAPDSSLPYG

-110 RVGETWANGRYFIL
+110 RLGATWQTGRFPLILRYNGSER
-124 GVTYNTS
+124 
-131 VQYSPHLIVAGTA
+131 YSPHLIVAGTA
-144 AEPQFSLGLGTATYA
+144 AAPQFSLGLGTATYA
-159 LDASLLTSGWVHL
+159 LDASLLTSGWV
-172 RIVMTAYP
+172 RIRVAMTGYA
-180 SGISSIPVSVYAD
+180 GSSNPIAVYAD
-193 GVLALTGTVSFSS
+193 GTLALTGTCDLPSS
-206 GVNAAAFFT
+206 EPTFLT
-215 ASAMSATGKTW
+215 AQAMSGASVTW
-226 GDNVTKI
+226 GGDITKI

-240 SEIEDLPVRVPQ
+240 SEIEDLPAMVPQ
-252 VSMAWSELSTAQV
+252 VGMAWSELSTAQV

-273 DDNARSATYLWDDT
+273 DDNARSATYQWDDT
-287 AGTQDASLTLAVPE
+287 AGTQDASLTLAAPE
-301 VGLFV
+301 TGLFV

-361 AEASYTVTFPG
+361 AEASYTVAFPG
-372 PVEILKVFRSGDHD
+372 PVEIFKVFRSGDHD
-386 AALRTG
+386 ASLRAG
-392 PATVQSQYAASPR
+392 PVTVQSQYAASPR

-424 LMISKMIDPSTAA
+424 LMISKMIDPSTAE

-451 RALVPVGGDYLAFAP
+451 RALVPVGGEYLAFAP
-466 PSGVSNP
+466 PSSVTNP

-482 FNPVNSAGYASD
+482 FNPVNSSGYASD

-542 LDFTARLTAADI
+542 LDFNARLTAADI

-602 YN
+602 YD

>member
-1 MAEYKLWRLTADMVG
+1 MAEYKLWQLTADMAG

-27 PTSNPL
+27 PTNNPL
-33 AQPYLRHGATINDP
+33 AHPYLRHGATINDP

-55 DGGGHITAI
+55 DGDGHITAV
-64 PPAATRADG
+64 PPASTIANG
-73 HAILCPTYITPEW
+73 HAILCPTYINPDW
-86 KAVSAYNPYG
+86 YAVNTYNPYG

-110 RVGETWANGRYFIL
+110 RLGDTWANGRYFIL

-144 AEPQFSLGLGTATYA
+144 AEPQFSLGLGSATYA
-159 LDASLLTSGWVHL
+159 LDASLLTSGWVHI
-172 RIVMTAYP
+172 RVEMTGYV
-180 SGISSIPVSVYAD
+180 GSSNPVAVYAD
-193 GVLALTGTVSFSS
+193 GVLALTGVASFTS

-226 GDNVTKI
+226 GDNITKI

-252 VSMAWSELSTAQV
+252 VSMAWSELSQAQV

-287 AGTQDASLTLAVPE
+287 AGTQDASLTLVAPE

-323 LNQGVYASLL
+323 LNLGVYASLV
-333 WSTGDTTVAIT
+333 WSTGDSTVAIT
-344 VTESGTYTV
+344 VTASGTYTV

-372 PVEILKVFRSGDHD
+372 PVEIFKAFRSGDHD
-386 AALRTG
+386 ASLRAG
-392 PATVQSQYAASPR
+392 PVTVQSQYAASPR

-424 LMISKMIDPSTAA
+424 LMISKMIDPSTAE

-466 PSGVSNP
+466 PANVTNP
-473 DGNSWNNAP
+473 DGNSWDNAP
-482 FNPVNSAGYASD
+482 FNPVNASGYASD

-522 LLFPGSGIKI
+522 LLFPDSGIKI

-542 LDFTARLTAADI
+542 LDFNARLTAADI

-582 GSELQ
+582 GSELL
-587 PFDQAPFLSESALTI
+587 PFDQAPFLPESALTI
-602 YN
+602 YD

>member
-1 MAEYKLWRLTADMVG
+1 MAEYKLWQLTADMAG
-16 DYTADGDFARL
+16 DYTADSDGYALL
-27 PTSNPL
+27 PREADELLCIPW
-33 AQPYLRHGATINDP
+33 LRHGAVANDP

-55 DGGGHITAI
+55 DGAGHITAL
-64 PPAATRADG
+64 PPPETPANGR
-73 HAILCPTYITPEW
+73 AILSVTYIEPNW
-86 KAVSAYNPYG
+86 RAVSTSYPYG
-96 WQGNLAVW
+96 WQTNLAVW

-110 RVGETWANGRYFIL
+110 RLGSTWQTGRYGI
-124 GVTYNTS
+124 VANYNAWG
-131 VQYSPHLIVAGTA
+131 QYHPHLIVAGTA
-144 AEPQFSLGLGTATYA
+144 AAPQFSLGLGTATYA
-159 LDASLLTSGWVHL
+159 LDASLLTSGWVHI
-172 RIVMTAYP
+172 RVEMTGYV
-180 SGISSIPVSVYAD
+180 GSSNPVAVYAD
-193 GVLALTGTVSFSS
+193 GVLALTGTCGLPGQEASFLATQAM
-206 GVNAAAFFT
+206 GG
-215 ASAMSATGKTW
+215 ASVTW

-240 SEIEDLPVRVPQ
+240 SEIEDLPVMVPQ
-252 VSMAWSELSTAQV
+252 VSMAWSELSQAQV

-273 DDNARSATYLWDDT
+273 DDNARSATYLWDDL
-287 AGTQDASLTLAVPE
+287 AGTQDASLTLVAPE
-301 VGLFV
+301 TGLFV

-323 LNQGVYASLL
+323 LNLGVYASLV

-353 TVTNAAGS
+353 TATNAAGS

-372 PVEILKVFRSGDHD
+372 PVEIFKVFRSGDHD
-386 AALRTG
+386 ASLRAG
-392 PATVQSQYAASPR
+392 PVTVQSQYAASPR

-424 LMISKMIDPSTAA
+424 LMISKMIDPTTAE

-451 RALVPVGGDYLAFAP
+451 RALVPVGGEYLAFAP
-466 PSGVSNP
+466 PSNVTNP

-482 FNPVNSAGYASD
+482 FNPVNAAGYASD

-522 LLFPGSGIKI
+522 LLFPDSGIKI

-542 LDFTARLTAADI
+542 LDFDARLTAADI

-563 PLGVGWQLWQGEPD
+563 PLGVGWQLWQGTPD

-587 PFDQAPFLSESALTI
+587 PFDQAPFLPESALTI
-602 YN
+602 YD